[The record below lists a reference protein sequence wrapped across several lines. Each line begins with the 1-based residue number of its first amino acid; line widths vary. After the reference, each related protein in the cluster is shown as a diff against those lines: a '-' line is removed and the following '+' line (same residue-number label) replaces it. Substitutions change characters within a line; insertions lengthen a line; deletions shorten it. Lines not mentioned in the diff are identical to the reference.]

1 MYFDLE
7 NEQFL
12 YDNTKTSNTI
22 IKIDTKQQKEIITA
36 LNDGRK
42 ISLEKGKFIF
52 SQPRPTAYHEFNEK
66 SKTWELSK
74 EQQAKQLARLKTDKL
89 SEINAKS
96 VAVIDSL
103 VNEKIPQFEMQTWNV
118 QSAEAKAFKLDETA
132 LTPTLDLIAKNRGI
146 DRIALIKKA
155 YKKAGALEQATAVI
169 VGQRQALQ
177 DKTERASTI
186 EELEKIEVI
195 FKL

>member
-42 ISLEKGKFIF
+42 ISLEKGKFVF

-155 YKKAGALEQATAVI
+155 YKKAVALEQATAVI
-169 VGQRQALQ
+169 VGQRQKLQ
-177 DKTERASTI
+177 DTTERASTI